1 MFRVRVKVRGN
12 HLRLA
17 LLEPMLEEL
26 QVELGAISRD
36 SQLVTGAGEAP
47 MATVATREHQQEEQ
61 GDTRGDDGGHVGG
74 RPTGRDWS
82 RDRLDRRFRHRG
94 RIDGDRDDGGGRIS
108 PEQLALEI
116 REGHASHGARGSL

>member
-47 MATVATREHQQEEQ
+47 MATVATREQQQEEQ
-61 GDTRGDDGGHVGG
+61 GDTRGDDGGHAGG